1 MEKLSG
7 ILPSSPRIK
16 AIDTTKS
23 QPARPGAPAFGRMEG
38 KNSLGAA
45 KAAFSEEARLAAL
58 QNSSQ
63 SGETLPER
71 ATLPDAK
78 LYRPSV
84 EETRSRIVEDITERF
99 FGGQPDRAAQPGSVT
114 MDPIETPDLPM
125 S

>member
-58 QNSSQ
+58 ESSLQ
-63 SGETLPER
+63 GQESSSTR

-78 LYRPSV
+78 LYRPSI

-99 FGGQPDRAAQPGSVT
+99 FGGPVNRGADPGSIT
-114 MDPIETPDLPM
+114 MDPIETPDLQE